1 MSVFKASIIYFGL
14 VFAAGFS
21 LGVVRTIWI
30 APLIGER
37 TAEIVETPVMI
48 VLSFLAARF
57 VVGRMKAPSLAHRLE
72 VGGLALLLLVLC
84 EVGVVVLIRQQSL
97 AEYVAN
103 RDPVAGVVY
112 LVALAVFAAAPALVG
127 RKSD

>member
-1 MSVFKASIIYFGL
+1 MIYFGL

-21 LGVVRTIWI
+21 LGVVRTIWL

-37 TAEIVETPVMI
+37 TAELVETPVMI
-48 VLSFLAARF
+48 IISFLAARF

-72 VGGLALLLLVLC
+72 VGGLALFLLLLC
-84 EVGVVVLIRQQSL
+84 EVGVVVFVRHQSL
-97 AEYVAN
+97 AEYVTN

-112 LVALAVFAAAPALVG
+112 LLALTVFAAAPALVG
-127 RKSD
+127 RKSE